1 MTRLATA
8 AAAAAAAAAL
18 AWLALKLREEEEEEP
33 PAGTRKFPTHPSIK
47 LPLVGQ
53 LLNTFKL
60 STDNQTY
67 GLSRFGFLGGIDGCS
82 ECDFGFIKFAMV
94 RAACPSS
101 VQREG
106 SVLRECSVQREGTVQ
121 RESERQLQ

>member
-101 VQREG
+101 VQREC
-106 SVLRECSVQREGTVQ
+106 SVLRECSVHREGTVQ